1 MLPAH
6 TILTISLLISIHVF
20 SLYRNARMIFQ
31 MMLSTTR
38 LNPKSR
44 IRMQMHQFP
53 KKPMIEK

>member
-20 SLYRNARMIFQ
+20 SLYRNARMK

-44 IRMQMHQFP
+44 IRMQMQQFP